1 MCTGPQQKSWIQPA
15 HLITFVSPIV
25 IINLL
30 PCHLHYKIGG
40 AAAGNTTEVSP
51 GSESSM
57 SSADICAPI
66 LEIAFALEASFPDP
80 VTLSLSLPGITVFE
94 TKLNFVDSHDRCLSL
109 SVSVVSTLGGR
120 KYRQITMLH
129 RRLLNSIVCI

>member
-1 MCTGPQQKSWIQPA
+1 MTLHLFLHCPPGPQPKSWIQPA

-30 PCHLHYKIGG
+30 PCHLHYKIGSEG
-40 AAAGNTTEVSP
+40 SSSTEVSP

-57 SSADICAPI
+57 SSADICAP
-66 LEIAFALEASFPDP
+66 LEIAFALDASFPDP

-109 SVSVVSTLGGR
+109 SVSVVSTLGGT
-120 KYRQITMLH
+120 KHLAEI
-129 RRLLNSIVCI
+129 